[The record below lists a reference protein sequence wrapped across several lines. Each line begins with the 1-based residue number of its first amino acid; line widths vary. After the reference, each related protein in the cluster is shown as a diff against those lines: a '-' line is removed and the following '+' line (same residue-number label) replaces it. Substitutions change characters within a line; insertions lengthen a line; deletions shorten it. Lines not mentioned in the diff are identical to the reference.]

1 MKPALFEGVGVALA
15 TIFTEDGGIAVG
27 ETAEL
32 AARLVAA
39 GVRGVVVAGSTGEAP
54 ALDRDE
60 RVVLLQAVR
69 DAVPNHVPVVV
80 GTGDV
85 TTARAVGHTRAAVEA
100 GADAV
105 LVLSPP
111 RVADPRPYY
120 EAVRGAAGAVPVIG
134 YHFPAM
140 SAPGID
146 LELLDQ
152 FDVDGLKDSSGDAE
166 RLLVE
171 AQRFGGALYTGAA
184 PLLVHARAV
193 GCRGA
198 ILALANI
205 EPEACVAAFGG
216 DAEAQQDLL
225 PAHLAS
231 KRDFPH
237 GLKRELHARYG
248 VSAATRMG

>member
-1 MKPALFEGVGVALA
+1 MNPALFEGVGVALA

-27 ETAEL
+27 ETAQL
-32 AARLVAA
+32 AGRLVAA
-39 GVRGVVVAGSTGEAP
+39 GVRAVVVAGSTGEAP
-54 ALDRDE
+54 ALDREE
-60 RVVLLQAVR
+60 RVALLRAVQ
-69 DAVPNHVPVVV
+69 DAVPDDVPVIV

-85 TTARAVGHTRAAVEA
+85 TTAGAAGHTRAAVAA

-111 RVADPRPYY
+111 RVADPRGYY
-120 EAVRGAAGAVPVIG
+120 EAVRGAAGAVPVLG

-146 LELLDQ
+146 LEILAQLDI
-152 FDVDGLKDSSGDAE
+152 DGLKDSSGDAE
-166 RLLVE
+166 RLLIE

-205 EPEACVAAFGG
+205 EPEACIAAFGG
-216 DAEAQQDLL
+216 DAEAQRELL
-225 PAHLAS
+225 AAHLAI

-237 GLKRELHARYG
+237 GLKQELHARYG